1 MAIADLKPGD
11 QKVSVAGEIVSVGEV
26 REINKYGR
34 SLRVANAVL
43 KDDSGT
49 ISLVLWNDDI
59 DRIQAGCKVQIENG
73 YVNEWQGAA
82 QLTSGK
88 FGKLTVV

>member
-11 QKVSVAGEIVSVGEV
+11 QKVNVKGEIVSVGDV

-34 SLRVANAVL
+34 SLRVASAVL
-43 KDDSGT
+43 KDESGT
-49 ISLVLWNDDI
+49 IQLVLWNDDI
-59 DRIQAGCKVQIENG
+59 DKVKAGNVVQIENG
-73 YVNEWQGAA
+73 YVNEWQGTS

-88 FGKLTVV
+88 FGKLTIV